1 MLCGLV
7 AILLKNIFKGEI
19 VYYLTMEMVIVV
31 IYIFSKIILKRIKNT
46 NENKDMHLTKKAKE
60 ELKKYIRLEKFIK
73 ENTLLKD
80 KKFEEIIL
88 YEQYIP
94 FAMVLDINKKY
105 KKEMIKIVD
114 KKEIKLIMD
123 SIKKYKSTNNVFTEL
138 NRNDE

>member
-1 MLCGLV
+1 M
-7 AILLKNIFKGEI
+7 LKNIFKGEI

-60 ELKKYIRLEKFIK
+60 ELKKYMRLEKFMK
-73 ENTLLKD
+73 ENTLLSD
-80 KKFEEIIL
+80 KNVEEIVL

-94 FAMVLDINKKY
+94 FAMVLDINKSY
-105 KKEMIKIVD
+105 KKEMAKILD
-114 KKEIKLIMD
+114 KKEIKLIKD

-138 NRNDE
+138 NENEEKG